1 MRTTLAWFAA
11 AVLLS
16 APMQTLLAQEYPAKT
31 IRIIVPYTPGGT
43 ADLLARTM
51 GQKMSAS
58 LGQQVIIDN
67 RPGAGGNIGADLA
80 AKSAPDGYTILM
92 GTVATHAINPNL
104 YPNMPYDANKDFAP
118 IILVATLPNLLV
130 VNPSIPVKNVKE
142 LIALAKAKPG
152 ELAFASAGNGTSQ
165 HLSGELFKKMTG
177 VDMIHIPYKGSA
189 PALTDLIGGQVQLMF
204 DNIPSSLPQVRA
216 GKLRALAVTG
226 PRRSPVLPDLP
237 TVAEAGL
244 SGFSITSWFAL
255 FAPAGTPAKIL
266 IRLNKEAAKAI
277 ASKELQQQWMDQ
289 GLEPAG
295 GTSDQLAEFRR
306 IEAGKWEKIVRESG
320 ARVE

>member
-1 MRTTLAWFAA
+1 MRTTNCCLAL
-11 AVLLS
+11 VILV
-16 APMQTLLAQEYPAKT
+16 APCMQPLLARDYPEKT
-31 IRIIVPYTPGGT
+31 IRLIVPYTPGGT
-43 ADLLARTM
+43 ADMLARTI
-51 GQKMSAS
+51 GQKMAES

-80 AKSAPDGYTILM
+80 AKAAPDGYTILM

-104 YPNMPYDANKDFAP
+104 YPKMPYDAAKDFAP
-118 IILVATLPNLLV
+118 IVLVATLPNLLV
-130 VNPSIPVKNVKE
+130 VNPSVPAKNVKE
-142 LIALAKAKPG
+142 LITLAKAKPG

-177 VDMIHIPYKGSA
+177 VDMIHIPYKGST
-189 PALTDLIGGQVQLMF
+189 PAVTDLVGGQVQLMF

-237 TVAEAGL
+237 TVSEAGL
-244 SGFSITSWFAL
+244 PGFSITSWFAL
-255 FAPAGTPAKIL
+255 FAPTGTAAKIL
-266 IRLNKEAAKAI
+266 LRLNKEAVKAI
-277 ASKELQQQWMDQ
+277 ASKELRQQWMDQ
-289 GLEPAG
+289 GIEPAG
-295 GTSDQLAEFRR
+295 GTAEQLAAFRR
-306 IEAGKWEKIVRESG
+306 IEASKWEKIARDSG